1 MTADVPPRT
10 LFETA
15 AARAVAL
22 DDDDIPSLQQFFE
35 RNPVY
40 FLSVNGEG
48 PSTDEAR
55 NELHAPLPDGWPF
68 TWKRSIGFLDRRG
81 HLIGMANVV
90 ADLLARGVW
99 HIGLFIVATDLHG
112 TGTAQAL
119 HQGLER
125 WAAAQGARWLRLG
138 VVSGNARA
146 ERFWTQCGYLD
157 LRMREGLPMGKR
169 VNDVRVM
176 TKPLTGETLAD
187 YLAIVPRD
195 CPDHP

>member
-1 MTADVPPRT
+1 MAVHLETQYRIPRSSRPP
-10 LFETA
+10 
-15 AARAVAL
+15 
-22 DDDDIPSLQQFFE
+22 
-35 RNPVY
+35 
-40 FLSVNGEG
+40 
-48 PSTDEAR
+48 
-55 NELHAPLPDGWPF
+55 
-68 TWKRSIGFLDRRG
+68 DRRG
-81 HLIGMANVV
+81 QRL

-176 TKPLTGETLAD
+176 AKPLTGETLAD

-195 CPDHP
+195 RPDHP